1 MGVNRSIVVPSLLSL
16 MEFDAFCMLKR
27 AVMTLKIDYPQKA
40 SAIPFIKKRLDCSWA
55 PEVLKVLSIYEPEI
69 LLSGLI
75 LSIWVSECLI

>member
-27 AVMTLKIDYPQKA
+27 TVMTLKIDYPQKA
-40 SAIPFIKKRLDCSWA
+40 SAIPLIKKRQDCSWA

-69 LLSGLI
+69 LLSM
-75 LSIWVSECLI
+75 LSIWV